1 MEIEYF
7 LKPADWEKYFEYF
20 RAEMVRWMETIG
32 IDMTRIH
39 ELEVADGDRA
49 HYSSRTIDFEFDFP
63 FGRKELYGLAYRT
76 DFDLKNHDLT
86 YQDEETNEKNAT
98 PNENSEYIF
107 CSERLAR
114 LLAMMI
120 SRSKSSTASTS
131 R

>member
-1 MEIEYF
+1 MNSFAAMQSMRMINSGHDTESAA
-7 LKPADWEKYFEYF
+7 L
-20 RAEMVRWMETIG
+20 
-32 IDMTRIH
+32 RI
-39 ELEVADGDRA
+39 
-49 HYSSRTIDFEFDFP
+49 
-63 FGRKELYGLAYRT
+63 AYT
-76 DFDLKNHDLT
+76 KINESDDP
-86 YQDEETNEKNAT
+86 EKNAT